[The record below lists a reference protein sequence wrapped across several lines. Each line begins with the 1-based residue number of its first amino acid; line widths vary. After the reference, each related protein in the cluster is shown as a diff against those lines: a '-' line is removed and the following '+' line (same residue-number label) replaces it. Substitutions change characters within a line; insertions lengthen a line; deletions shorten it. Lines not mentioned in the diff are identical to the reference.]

1 MKLYNNVLKGLK
13 KFKMNVNQH
22 TIVGEMQLKIKS
34 SNLEKLSTKVEKKK
48 KKTVYWVST
57 NDAYHRQSTK
67 KIAKS

>member
-22 TIVGEMQLKIKS
+22 TVVGEMQLKIKS

-48 KKTVYWVST
+48 KNSLLNKY
-57 NDAYHRQSTK
+57 
-67 KIAKS
+67 